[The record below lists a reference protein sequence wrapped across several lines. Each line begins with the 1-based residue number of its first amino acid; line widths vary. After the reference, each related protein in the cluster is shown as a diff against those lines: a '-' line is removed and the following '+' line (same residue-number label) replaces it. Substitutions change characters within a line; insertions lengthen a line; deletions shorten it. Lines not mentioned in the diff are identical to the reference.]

1 MSGFINERLHCW
13 NQLTVTVSRNTYE
26 HTPIFWNWVGLSRLV
41 YDLIEVECKG
51 VVVLA
56 TRRHYLV
63 KHLFALK
70 QDSTTQSGADIYDSL
85 HTLALC
91 VQAKHTL
98 LCVRH
103 FVNVV
108 V

>member
-1 MSGFINERLHCW
+1 M
-13 NQLTVTVSRNTYE
+13 TVTVSCNAYE
-26 HTPIFWNWVGLSRLV
+26 HAPVFWNRMGLSRLV

-91 VQAKHTL
+91 VQAKHTFL
-98 LCVRH
+98 
-103 FVNVV
+103 
-108 V
+108 

>member
-1 MSGFINERLHCW
+1 M
-13 NQLTVTVSRNTYE
+13 TVTVSRNTYE
-26 HTPIFWNWVGLSRLV
+26 HAPIFWNWMGLSRLV

-63 KHLFALK
+63 KHLFAFK

-85 HTLALC
+85 NTLALC
-91 VQAKHTL
+91 VEAKHTF
-98 LCVRH
+98 LCVWQLMH